1 MQNTIYPRQITPK
14 VIAALRDSPVVL
26 INGARQVGKS
36 TLAQML
42 LKNGYKATYLTLD
55 EATTLSALHADPRAF
70 LEAIDGNL
78 IIDEVQRVPEVFRT
92 IKAMVDEKRTPGRF
106 LLTGSA
112 NVLLLP
118 KLSESLAGR
127 MEILTLY
134 PLSQSE
140 IEKSPSSFL
149 EHLFRSRFPA
159 GAAVSPES
167 LEALNGRLVRG
178 GYPEAVLRPDKSRRQ
193 KWFDAYLTTILQRD
207 IREIANIEGMQ
218 LLPRLLASLSSRSG
232 SLLNYAAIA
241 AESGIP
247 QSTLRRYISLFEA
260 SYLVGEAPPWSVN
273 IGKRLVKTPKI
284 YVLDTG
290 LALGVLGADQDR
302 LGVDGELRGRM
313 LETFVYAELLKHSS
327 WSNDETRLFHFRSH
341 AGDEV
346 DFVVE
351 RADGRI
357 VGIEVKSQRSIGTES
372 FKGLRLLQQQQK
384 NRFHRGVVLY
394 GGKQTISFGR
404 DLFAVPIQAL
414 WMVQR

>member
-1 MQNTIYPRQITPK
+1 MENTIYPRQIAPK
-14 VIAALRDSPVVL
+14 VLAALKDSPVVL
-26 INGARQVGKS
+26 LNGARQVGKS

-42 LKNGYKATYLTLD
+42 LKNGYRATYLTLD
-55 EATTLSALHADPRAF
+55 ESTTLSALHADPRAF
-70 LEAIDGNL
+70 LEAIEGNI
-78 IIDEVQRVPEVFRT
+78 IIDEVQRVPEIFRT
-92 IKAMVDEKRTPGRF
+92 IKAMVDERRTPGRF

-127 MEILTLY
+127 MEILTMY

-140 IEKSPSSFL
+140 IEEFPSNFL
-149 EHLFRSRFPA
+149 EHLFRSRFPTD
-159 GAAVSPES
+159 AAVSVEGP
-167 LEALNGRLVRG
+167 EALNGRLVRG
-178 GYPEAVLRPDKSRRQ
+178 GYPEAVLRPDKSRRR

-207 IREIANIEGMQ
+207 IRELANIEGVQ
-218 LLPRLLASLSSRSG
+218 LLPRLLASLSSRTG

-247 QSTLRRYISLFEA
+247 QSTLKRYISLFEA

-273 IGKRLVKTPKI
+273 IGKRLVKSPKI
-284 YVLDTG
+284 YILDTG

-302 LGVDGELRGRM
+302 LGADPELRGRM
-313 LETFVYAELLKHSS
+313 LETFVYAELLKHCS
-327 WSNDETRLFHFRSH
+327 WSNEQTRLFHFRSH

-384 NRFHRGVVLY
+384 KRFHRGVVLY
-394 GGKQTISFGR
+394 RGKQTVSFGP
-404 DLFAVPIQAL
+404 DLFTVPIQAL
-414 WMVQR
+414 WMVQT

>member
-1 MQNTIYPRQITPK
+1 MENTIYPRLIAPRAL
-14 VIAALRDSPVVL
+14 AALKDSPVVL

-36 TLAQML
+36 TLVQML
-42 LKNGYKATYLTLD
+42 LKKGHRATYLTLD
-55 EATTLSALHADPRAF
+55 ESTTLSALHSDARAF
-70 LEAIDGNL
+70 LEAIDGNV
-78 IIDEVQRVPEVFRT
+78 IIDEVQRVPEIFRT
-92 IKAMVDEKRTPGRF
+92 IKAMVDERRTPGRF

-140 IEKSPSSFL
+140 IEGSTVSL
-149 EHLFRSRFPA
+149 LDILFRNRFRADIPLS
-159 GAAVSPES
+159 VES
-167 LEALNGRLVRG
+167 AEGLNRRLIRG
-178 GYPEAVLRPDKSRRQ
+178 GYPEPVLRPDQIRRR

-207 IREIANIEGMQ
+207 IRELANIEGMQ

-247 QSTLRRYISLFEA
+247 QSTLRRYLSLFEA
-260 SYLVGEAPPWSVN
+260 SYLVGEVPPWSVN
-273 IGKRLVKTPKI
+273 IGKRLVKSPKI
-284 YVLDTG
+284 YLMDTG

-302 LGVDGELRGRM
+302 LGVDPELRGRM
-313 LETFVYAELLKHSS
+313 LETFICAELLKLAS
-327 WSNDETRLFHFRSH
+327 WSSEQMRLFHFRSH

-351 RADGRI
+351 RSDGKI
-357 VGIEVKSQRSIGTES
+357 VAIEVKSQKSIGTEA

-384 NRFHRGVVLY
+384 NRFHRGIVLY
-394 GGKQTISFGR
+394 GGKEVVSFGP
-404 DLFAVPIQAL
+404 DLFAVPIPSL
-414 WMVQR
+414 WMDKE

>member
-1 MQNTIYPRQITPK
+1 
-14 VIAALRDSPVVL
+14 
-26 INGARQVGKS
+26 
-36 TLAQML
+36 ML
-42 LKNGYKATYLTLD
+42 LKQGYRATYLTLD
-55 EATTLSALHADPRAF
+55 ESTTLSALHTDPRAF
-70 LEAIDGNL
+70 LEAIDGNI

-140 IEKSPSSFL
+140 IEGSTVNL
-149 EHLFRSRFPA
+149 LDVLFRSRFPTDFT
-159 GAAVSPES
+159 VSVEGPEG
-167 LEALNGRLVRG
+167 LNRRLIRG
-178 GYPEAVLRPDKSRRQ
+178 GYPEPVLRPDQIRRR

-207 IREIANIEGMQ
+207 IRELANIEGIQ

-247 QSTLRRYISLFEA
+247 QSTIRRYISLFEA

-273 IGKRLVKTPKI
+273 IGKRLVKSPKI
-284 YVLDTG
+284 YLMDTG
-290 LALGVLGADQDR
+290 LALGVLSADHDR
-302 LGVDGELRGRM
+302 LGVDLELRGRM
-313 LETFVYAELLKHSS
+313 LETFVYAELLKLAS
-327 WSNDETRLFHFRSH
+327 WSNQQMRLFHFRSH

-351 RADGRI
+351 RSDGRI
-357 VGIEVKSQRSIGTES
+357 VGIEVKSQRSLGSES

-384 NRFHRGVVLY
+384 NRFHRGIVLF
-394 GGKQTISFGR
+394 GGKQTVSFGS
-404 DLFAVPIQAL
+404 DLFAVPIPAL
-414 WMVQR
+414 WMGNE

>member
-1 MQNTIYPRQITPK
+1 MENTIYPRQVVPR
-14 VIAALRDSPVVL
+14 VLAALKDSPVVL

-36 TLAQML
+36 TLVQML
-42 LKNGYKATYLTLD
+42 LKKGYRATYLTLD
-55 EATTLSALHADPRAF
+55 ESTTFSALHTDPRAF
-70 LEAIDGNL
+70 LEAIDGNV

-92 IKAMVDEKRTPGRF
+92 IKALVDEKRTPGRY

-140 IEKSPSSFL
+140 IEESPSNFL
-149 EHLFRSRFPA
+149 ERLFRSRFPTD
-159 GAAVSPES
+159 AAVSVES
-167 LEALNGRLVRG
+167 PEALNGRLIRG
-178 GYPEAVLRPDKSRRQ
+178 GYPEAVLRPDKSRRR

-207 IREIANIEGMQ
+207 IRELANIEGIQ

-273 IGKRLVKTPKI
+273 IGKRLVKSPKI

-290 LALGVLGADQDR
+290 VALGVLGADQDR
-302 LGVDGELRGRM
+302 LGMDPELRGRM
-313 LETFVYAELLKHSS
+313 LETFVYAELLKYSS
-327 WSNDETRLFHFRSH
+327 WSIEQTRLFHFRSH
-341 AGDEV
+341 AGDEI

-357 VGIEVKSQRSIGTES
+357 AGIEVKSQRSIGTES
-372 FKGLRLLQQQQK
+372 FKSLRLLQQEQRK
-384 NRFHRGVVLY
+384 RFHRGVVLY
-394 GGKQTISFGR
+394 GGKQTVSFGP
-404 DLFAVPIQAL
+404 DLFAVPIQTL
-414 WMVQR
+414 WMD

>member
-1 MQNTIYPRQITPK
+1 MENTIYPRQVVPR
-14 VIAALRDSPVVL
+14 VLAALKDSPVVL

-36 TLAQML
+36 TLVQML
-42 LKNGYKATYLTLD
+42 LKKGYRATYLTLD
-55 EATTLSALHADPRAF
+55 ESTTFSALHTDPRAF
-70 LEAIDGNL
+70 LEAIDGNV

-92 IKAMVDEKRTPGRF
+92 IKALVDEKRTPGRY
-106 LLTGSA
+106 LLAGSA

-140 IEKSPSSFL
+140 IEESPSNFL
-149 EHLFRSRFPA
+149 ERLFRSRFPND
-159 GAAVSPES
+159 AAVSVES
-167 LEALNGRLVRG
+167 PEALNGRLIRG
-178 GYPEAVLRPDKSRRQ
+178 GYPEAVLRPDKSRRR
-193 KWFDAYLTTILQRD
+193 KWFDAYLATILQRD
-207 IREIANIEGMQ
+207 IRELANIEGIQ

-260 SYLVGEAPPWSVN
+260 AYLVGEAPSWSVN
-273 IGKRLVKTPKI
+273 IGKRLVKSPKI

-290 LALGVLGADQDR
+290 VALGVLGADQDR
-302 LGVDGELRGRM
+302 LGMDPELRGRM
-313 LETFVYAELLKHSS
+313 LETFVYAELLKHTS
-327 WSNDETRLFHFRSH
+327 WSIEQTRLFHFRSH
-341 AGDEV
+341 AGDEI

-357 VGIEVKSQRSIGTES
+357 AGIEVKSQRSIGTES
-372 FKGLRLLQQQQK
+372 FKGLRLLQQEQRK
-384 NRFHRGVVLY
+384 RFHRGVVLY
-394 GGKQTISFGR
+394 GGKQTVSFGP
-404 DLFAVPIQAL
+404 DLFAVPIQTL
-414 WMVQR
+414 WM